1 MDNVIFVGIIVF
13 VIVMYIAIDII
24 RICKCQRY
32 DAIENQINTLTKYAS
47 GLVAW
52 ADYFMKNNTGDER
65 MQEVLIMLK
74 EFCKRNN
81 MDFTDIGLMSIVQN
95 CYNKLQIDKALI
107 ENGNIIIYKEQSP
120 SMNLSDIGQT
130 YSNESISSGI

>member
-1 MDNVIFVGIIVF
+1 MDSVIFVGIIVF

-32 DAIENQINTLTKYAS
+32 DAIDNQINTLTKYAS

-81 MDFTDIGLMSIVQN
+81 ISFTDIGLMSIIQN
-95 CYNKLQIDKALI
+95 CYNKLQMDKALI
-107 ENGNIIIYKEQSP
+107 ENGNTIIYKEQS
-120 SMNLSDIGQT
+120 SNMNLSDISQD
-130 YSNESISSGI
+130 YSNESI